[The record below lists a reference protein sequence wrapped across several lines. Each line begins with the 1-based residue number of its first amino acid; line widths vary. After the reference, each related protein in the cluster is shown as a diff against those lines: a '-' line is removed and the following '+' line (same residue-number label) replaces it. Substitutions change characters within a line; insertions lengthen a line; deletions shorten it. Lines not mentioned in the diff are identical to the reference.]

1 MHTTQPNH
9 SRIMIVTGNGMM
21 MAQPNYA
28 QLQIEVMTREETVHE
43 AQQKNAVI
51 LNQVIESLLSLNIPQ
66 QDIKTTVYN
75 IIPTYDFIEG
85 KQVFTGYEVI
95 NGISVKVNNISLV
108 GTVIDTAVANGANR
122 ISSIQFKSSFEE
134 WYYRQALSQA
144 LQDAYSKARTIA
156 ETMNLPLIPQPI
168 EIVEE
173 RIEEPILYRSL
184 ATTNQVASTP
194 IEPGQITIR
203 AAVRLQFQY

>member
-1 MHTTQPNH
+1 MHTAQPIH
-9 SRIMIVTGNGMM
+9 SRIMIVTGNGMI

-66 QDIKTTVYN
+66 QDIQTTVYN

-85 KQVFTGYEVI
+85 KQVFTGYEVT
-95 NGISVKVNNISLV
+95 NGITVQVNNLSLV

-134 WYYRQALSQA
+134 GYYRQALNQA

-156 ETMNLPLIPQPI
+156 ETMKLPLIPQPI